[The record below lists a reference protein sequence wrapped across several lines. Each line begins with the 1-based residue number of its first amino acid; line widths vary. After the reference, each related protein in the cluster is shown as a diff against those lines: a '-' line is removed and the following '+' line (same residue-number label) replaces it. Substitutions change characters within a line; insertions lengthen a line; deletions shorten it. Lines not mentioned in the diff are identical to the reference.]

1 MSALRSQHGWTNGL
15 ASADSANR
23 SVVPLNAVACG
34 IGLVLWT
41 KPNSAEMRMVSPEFL
56 QYLVSGYASWY
67 AKRHRRPGHL
77 TQGRFKAALV
87 QDERYFWTV
96 SRYVHLNP
104 VRGKRPLAAH
114 PADWPWSSYP
124 GVLGVWGPR
133 GQTDL
138 EFFPRGPRGQT
149 DLRCSGSERFRI
161 CSKRLRGVKP
171 CFRFTV
177 GLTLAKLRAWL
188 GPCGSNFPARSTT

>member
-1 MSALRSQHGWTNGL
+1 MRSQHGWTNGL

-96 SRYVHLNP
+96 IRYVHLNP

-124 GVLGVWGPR
+124 GYARRQDRVGWVAYEAWQGEMGGSHPEAAYRRFVEEGLGGH
-133 GQTDL
+133 G
-138 EFFPRGPRGQT
+138 GMA
-149 DLRCSGSERFRI
+149 LRQR
-161 CSKRLRGVKP
+161 
-171 CFRFTV
+171 
-177 GLTLAKLRAWL
+177 
-188 GPCGSNFPARSTT
+188 